1 MGALSVLSAFLIM
14 LRVSGLAPDL
24 PWGWALFP
32 LMLPF
37 LVVGT
42 GVCMVL
48 LGALVA
54 VVRGK

>member
-1 MGALSVLSAFLIM
+1 MGALSVLAAFLIM

-37 LVVGT
+37 LVVGA

-48 LGALVA
+48 FGA
-54 VVRGK
+54 VVGAIKGR